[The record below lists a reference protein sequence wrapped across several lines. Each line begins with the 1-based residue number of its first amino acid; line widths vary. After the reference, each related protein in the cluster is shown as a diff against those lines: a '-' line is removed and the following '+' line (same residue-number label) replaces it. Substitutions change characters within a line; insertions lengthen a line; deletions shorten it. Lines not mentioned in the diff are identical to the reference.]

1 MTIEASVSVEDVA
14 AADSRQM
21 LTFTLGDEKYGVD
34 ILRVQEIRGW
44 SPVTRIPKAP
54 SHVLGVLNL
63 RGSIVPIIDLRRRF
77 GLESVEF
84 TTLTVIIVLSVETAS
99 GRREFGLVVDG
110 VSDVVD
116 VRPDDQ
122 KPAPDLGGRSD
133 AEFLLGLATIDDQM
147 VMLLDVDS
155 LVSQGLVAAAGD
167 QLAQAAEGSEPAV
180 QSEQADCAGEPQA

>member
-1 MTIEASVSVEDVA
+1 MTTEISA
-14 AADSRQM
+14 AADDGAAVGSHQM

-54 SHVLGVLNL
+54 VHVLGVLNL

-84 TTLTVIIVLSVETAS
+84 TTLTVIIVLSVETPT

-116 VRPDDQ
+116 VRPEDQ
-122 KPAPDLGGRSD
+122 KAAPDLGGRHD
-133 AEFLLGLATIDDQM
+133 GDFLLGLATIDDQM
-147 VMLLDVDS
+147 VMLIDVDS
-155 LVSQGLVAAAGD
+155 LVSQGLIMMTDGDTREKAEPVGSNAAALD
-167 QLAQAAEGSEPAV
+167 AV
-180 QSEQADCAGEPQA
+180 AVA